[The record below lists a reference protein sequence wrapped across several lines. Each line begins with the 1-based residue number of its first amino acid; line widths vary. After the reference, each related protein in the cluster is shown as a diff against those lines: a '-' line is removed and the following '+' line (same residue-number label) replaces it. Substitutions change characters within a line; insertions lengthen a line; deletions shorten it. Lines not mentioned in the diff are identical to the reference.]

1 MVYFLYLRQRG
12 GHRLIE
18 RSQYR
23 SGDVDDMIFERVTVK
38 PSQR

>member
-1 MVYFLYLRQRG
+1 
-12 GHRLIE
+12 LIE